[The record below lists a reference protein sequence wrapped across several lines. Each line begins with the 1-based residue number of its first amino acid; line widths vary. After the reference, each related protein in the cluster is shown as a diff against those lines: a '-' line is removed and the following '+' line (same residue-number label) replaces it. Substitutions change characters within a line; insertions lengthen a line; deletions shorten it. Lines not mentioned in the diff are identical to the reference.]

1 MKYVPSPFA
10 RIALAFFFFFYFTY
24 SCNLAKPSS
33 HFGSRK
39 QKNNSKKWIANFQR
53 LEIRYNFTGEFVL
66 HVMFVVH
73 GDSSSP
79 NPN

>member
-1 MKYVPSPFA
+1 LQNHRHISAPGNK
-10 RIALAFFFFFYFTY
+10 
-24 SCNLAKPSS
+24 
-33 HFGSRK
+33 
-39 QKNNSKKWIANFQR
+39 KNNSKKWIANFQR